1 MDRAFANAEKSGA
14 KAATGLE
21 AAGRRIS
28 TAGSKISSAGKNITK
43 YGSLPVAA
51 LGAVAIKTAI
61 DFEKSM
67 RNVNSIAQLP
77 EKQFQKLN
85 REVLA
90 MSGEMAQAPKTMAEG
105 MYDLVSSGFDAKE
118 SLVVL
123 RASAKAAT
131 AGLTTTEVS
140 SKAVAASLNAYH
152 RPAKEAGQVSDD
164 LFETVNRGV
173 VSFEELAGAIGYVL
187 PAASTMGINIKE
199 VGAAISTLTKEGQS
213 GETAITNINQAV
225 TAFIKPSKALN
236 GTIKDLG
243 YASGEQIIKQKGFQG
258 ALEAVTKAAHGNK
271 EIIGEMFG
279 NVRAMR
285 AVFGL
290 TGKSAASAREDVAAF
305 NKDAGR
311 TNQVLAEQKKSTA
324 YQWKQLRA
332 EAEVLAVT
340 MGKDLIPIV
349 REVGA
354 DVKDVVG
361 AFMGLPKGTQKS
373 IIEFGLITVAAGPV
387 IRTLGAITSGIGS
400 IVGVAAKLQNAKIGS
415 SIASAIS
422 GSLADGKGSY
432 ELARSFGRG
441 KLASSAAGFFSTS
454 FAKYLG
460 VGMAAVG
467 VGNIVM
473 SATKGDWKDAGFK
486 AGGALVGGI
495 AGAFLGPEGA
505 MIGVGLG
512 SIAGGILGSLF
523 SGGPKVK
530 SMQERLK
537 ESLEGTTKAIQA
549 QKQAGHQLAQSQ
561 NSVASAHKR
570 VKEATDHEKKAQN
583 ELDEVRRKS
592 GPNSQATVRKEVA
605 LAEARDEVTR
615 ATRREKNAEHLH
627 GEELKATKE
636 LQRVAI
642 LEERHR
648 INVLKQQRVS
658 LENQRQAMKAAGA
671 SVQELKPINEG
682 YLKNL
687 QHSQKAQGQ
696 YAKTLQEAAQ
706 TGGNKWAHFLRNATQ
721 SALDMGKKVNTS
733 LSDIKRPIQNSVLG
747 FQTFSKSAKRN
758 FGSAKGDVKSFEGAT
773 TGSLNRTGTTL
784 NTFLSALGVKSVAFG
799 PPAPTGKQRG
809 GGLGG
814 AGTGDTI
821 PAMLEPGEYVLNRNA
836 VKTVGTSTLDHLN
849 FSLAPR
855 FQKGGPIGPEPKITG
870 TEPLHMAGQHA
881 VHKGFKAAVRYANQ
895 HDGIGRIVANGNRM
909 DSLHQ
914 PYLWGGGHGST
925 ASRNGPWDCSGGI
938 SELFDGSGLPGPN
951 FNFAPM
957 VSGGFQTWGLPGK
970 GDVSVL
976 ANAEHVYA
984 VVKGKGAIGTSDS
997 NPGGGF
1003 GWISEYTFRPGFTI
1017 RHADFGA
1024 TGGGFRGS
1032 GRHGKGQNQKKGFQS
1047 GGMVVSGKASYEG
1060 GTGHLTADQK
1070 HTDEDPGFAIR
1081 DDSTLGDWFWAKV
1094 GGAEGLLQHTDWGP
1108 AAWTGRAIDFT
1119 AAGLRKIGASLG
1131 ITDTQ
1136 ATVEWAGHTAAAA
1149 AKNLGSS
1156 GGTKAKKLAIPK
1168 GHTVHGGTSAG
1179 TATPKEIK
1187 RATKLGAKH
1196 AKNPKISHN
1205 VPTSPL
1211 PSWAAALPLFQ
1222 REELEGRGTTTPE
1235 RETILANAESNATFS
1250 EGMAGR
1256 TLERAQAAYEENP
1269 TEANW
1274 QAVEAAAL
1282 NVQLTRGGQALA
1294 SNARKLFEKG
1304 VINHTTKGIKQIN
1317 WKLAHAAGKLSGKQV
1332 KALKEKRAELV
1343 SQRAGAREGAQG
1355 ASEALRGY
1363 GEENA
1368 TEAADLAREQKEH
1381 REEEEEKRREA
1392 RRDKGELS
1400 VAEAETTRGTK
1411 SDDLKALEGLK
1422 QIAEEELKEAKE
1434 SGNLGDIAEATRNL
1448 TQATENLRNLAIEAF
1463 EEQTEGELALAELTE
1478 GLSDDLE
1485 ILHRKLSFAEEEL
1498 KKSEEE
1504 GNWAEIA
1511 RWAHEV
1517 KGLTE
1522 AIKSD
1527 EGSESQAQLA
1537 EEMKA
1542 LRESIEQQTNFA
1554 REAVATGSATAWKA
1568 LADILSGQLGAR
1580 ATLQAQ
1586 TVSNGGVGSF

>member
-1 MDRAFANAEKSGA
+1 M
-14 KAATGLE
+14 
-21 AAGRRIS
+21 
-28 TAGSKISSAGKNITK
+28 
-43 YGSLPVAA
+43 AA

-77 EKQFQKLN
+77 EKQFRKLN

-105 MYDLVSSGFDAKE
+105 MYDLVSSGFDANE

-123 RASAKAAT
+123 RASAKAAS

-140 SKAVAASLNAYH
+140 SKAVAAALNAYH
-152 RPAKEAGQVSDD
+152 RPAKDASQVSDD

-236 GTIKDLG
+236 GTVKDLG
-243 YASGEQIIKQKGFQG
+243 YASGEAIIKQKGFQG
-258 ALEAVTKAAHGNK
+258 ALEAVTNAAHGNK

-332 EAEVLAVT
+332 EAEVLAIT

-373 IIEFGLITVAAGPV
+373 IIEFGLVTVAAGPV

-422 GSLADGKGSY
+422 GNLADGKDTY
-432 ELARSFGRG
+432 ALARSFGRG
-441 KLASSAAGFFSTS
+441 KLASAAAGFFSTG
-454 FAKYLG
+454 FAKNLG

-495 AGAFLGPEGA
+495 AGFMAGGPVGA
-505 MIGVGLG
+505 MLGVGVG
-512 SIAGGILGSLF
+512 SLAGGILGSLF

-530 SMQERLK
+530 SMQDRLK

-561 NSVASAHKR
+561 KSIVSAHQN
-570 VKEATDHEKKAQN
+570 VKDATQHEKKAQN
-583 ELDEVRRKS
+583 ELNEARRKS
-592 GPNSQATVRKEVA
+592 GPSSQGAIRKEIA

-615 ATRREKNAEHLH
+615 ATKRERNAEHLH

-648 INVLKQQRVS
+648 INVLKQQRTS

-671 SVQELKPINEG
+671 SVQELKPINES

-687 QHSQKAQGQ
+687 QNSRKAQGQ
-696 YAKTLQEAAQ
+696 YAATLKEAAQ
-706 TGGNKWAHFLRNATQ
+706 TVDGKWAHSLRTASQ
-721 SALDMGKKVNTS
+721 SALDGNKKISVS
-733 LSDIKRPIQNSVLG
+733 LSDIKHPLQNSILG
-747 FQTFSKSAKRN
+747 FQNFAKEARRN
-758 FGSAKGDVKSFEGAT
+758 FGTAKGNVKSFEGAT
-773 TGSLNRTGTTL
+773 TGSLSRTGTTL
-784 NTFLSALGVKSVAFG
+784 NTFLSALGAKAVSFG
-799 PPAPTGKQRG
+799 PPVPGKQRG

-814 AGTGDTI
+814 TGTGDTI
-821 PAMLEPGEYVLNRNA
+821 PAMLEPGEYVLNRKA
-836 VKTVGTSTLDHLN
+836 VETVGTSTLDHLN
-849 FSLAPR
+849 FNLAPR
-855 FQKGGPIGPEPKITG
+855 FQKGGPIGPEPRITG

-881 VHKGFKAAVRYANQ
+881 VHKGFKAAVRYYNQ
-895 HDGIGRIVANGNRM
+895 HNGLGRIVANGSRM

-914 PYLWGGGHGST
+914 PYLWGGGHGAT

-938 SELFDGSGLPGPN
+938 SELFDGSGLPGAN

-957 VSGGFQTWGLPGK
+957 VSGGFQSWGLPGK
-970 GDVSVL
+970 GDISVL

-984 VVKGKGAIGTSDS
+984 VVKGKGAIGTSGE

-1003 GWISEYTFRPGFTI
+1003 GWISGYTFRPGFTI

-1024 TGGGFRGS
+1024 TSGGFRGS
-1032 GRHGKGQNQKKGFQS
+1032 GKHGKGQNQKKGFQS

-1094 GGAEGLLQHTDWGP
+1094 GGAQGLLQHTDWGP
-1108 AAWTGRAIDFT
+1108 ASWTGRAIDFT
-1119 AAGLRKIGASLG
+1119 AAGLKKIGAPLS
-1131 ITDTQ
+1131 ITDTP
-1136 ATVEWAGHTAAAA
+1136 ATVEWAGHTVAEA
-1149 AKNLGSS
+1149 AKNHGGKSGSGKVS
-1156 GGTKAKKLAIPK
+1156 HVIPK
-1168 GHTVHGGTSAG
+1168 GKTVAGGTSAG
-1179 TATPKEIK
+1179 AAAAKEIK
-1187 RATKLGAKH
+1187 SAERLGKKH
-1196 AKNPKISHN
+1196 AANPKISHN
-1205 VPTSPL
+1205 IGTSPL
-1211 PSWAAALPLFQ
+1211 PSWAANLPRFQ
-1222 REELEGRGTTTPE
+1222 REELEGRGTTLPE
-1235 RETILANAESNATFS
+1235 RETILGNAETNAAF
-1250 EGMAGR
+1250 EEAEAQRG
-1256 TLERAQAAYEENP
+1256 LETAKAAYEEDP
-1269 TEANW
+1269 SEETW
-1274 QAVEAAAL
+1274 RGLEAASGR
-1282 NVQLTRGGQALA
+1282 VRGKRVKQATA
-1294 SNARKLFEKG
+1294 AEARKDFEKG
-1304 VINHTTKGIKQIN
+1304 KIGHYTKRIKQIN
-1317 WKLAHAAGKLSGKQV
+1317 YQLAHAAGKLSVKEV

-1343 SQRAGAREGAQG
+1343 EQRSSARGGAQS
-1355 ASEALRGY
+1355 ATEALRGY
-1363 GEENA
+1363 GDESVSER
-1368 TEAADLAREQKEH
+1368 TEDDQLRKQS
-1381 REEEEEKRREA
+1381 EEEATQKRHEQRRES
-1392 RRDKGELS
+1392 GELGLLR
-1400 VAEAETTRGTK
+1400 AEGTK
-1411 SDDLKALEGLK
+1411 GTKTDDLEALDALK
-1422 QIAEEELKEAKE
+1422 KIAEEELKEAEE
-1434 SGNLGDIAEATRNL
+1434 SGDLGEIVSATQNL
-1448 TQATENLRNLAIEAF
+1448 TQATENLRGAAIAAF
-1463 EEQTEGELALAELTE
+1463 EEETEGQLALAELTE
-1478 GLSDDLE
+1478 GLSDDLVV
-1485 ILHRKLSFAEEEL
+1485 LKNKLGFAESHLAEAEA
-1498 KKSEEE
+1498 E

-1527 EGSESQAQLA
+1527 EGAESSAQLA
-1537 EEMKA
+1537 EEMKG
-1542 LRESIEQQTNFA
+1542 LREAIEQQNHFA
-1554 REAVATGSATAWKA
+1554 ESVSATSATVATRL
-1568 LADILSGQLGAR
+1568 LADMLSGHVGPR
-1580 ATLQAQ
+1580 AQLQAQ
-1586 TVSNGGVGSF
+1586 TAGNGSIGTF